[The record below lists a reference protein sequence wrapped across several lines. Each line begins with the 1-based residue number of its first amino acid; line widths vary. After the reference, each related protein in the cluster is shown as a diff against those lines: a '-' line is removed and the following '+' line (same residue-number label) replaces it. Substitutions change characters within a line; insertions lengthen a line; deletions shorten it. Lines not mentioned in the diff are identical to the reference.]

1 MRHLHLALA
10 SLLLAALAAAC
21 ADPAAPTPAGPT
33 DDEPSV
39 ERPAQPLPTSPVIEE
54 PPEQEQAA
62 ALADIALPNPSRH
75 GDVYIDGSTAY
86 YTGVITEWS
95 AHRLFELAAQT
106 DAPVDTLVI
115 NSPGGYTT
123 TGRRLGQWVRDQRI
137 TVVVDEFCFSS
148 CANYIFTAAPKK
160 IIRDGAYVGWHG
172 SEQYWQYVHHTGE
185 CVAPGDQVTALPEPG
200 GYSIGPDGRMIRQE
214 FDVIDE
220 ATLLASVGVMVDAL
234 LYGIMPERCESYLS
248 MGAAG
253 EAAGWT
259 FSIDDMADFGINNV
273 VYEGDGEYPQPPP
286 PDRRVFVP
294 LVVYDLGGAPPRILR
309 AAE

>member
-1 MRHLHLALA
+1 MRYLRLALA
-10 SLLLAALAAAC
+10 SLLLAAAC
-21 ADPAAPTPAGPT
+21 ADTAAPTPVGPT
-33 DDEPSV
+33 DDEASV
-39 ERPAQPLPTSPVIEE
+39 ERPAQPPPASPVIEA
-54 PPEQEQAA
+54 PAEQEQAA
-62 ALADIALPNPSRH
+62 ALADITQPNPLRH

-86 YTGVITEWS
+86 YTGVITERS
-95 AHRLFELAAQT
+95 ADWLLELAAET

-115 NSPGGYTT
+115 NSLGGHTT
-123 TGRRLGQWVRDQRI
+123 TGRRLGQWVRDQGI

-172 SEQYWQYVHHTGE
+172 SEQTWQYVHPTGE
-185 CVAPGDQVTALPEPG
+185 CVAPGDRVTAPPEPG
-200 GYSIGPDGRMIRQE
+200 GYWIGSDGRTIRQE
-214 FDVIDE
+214 SDVIDE

-253 EAAGWT
+253 EVAGWT
-259 FSIDDMADFGINNV
+259 FSIDDMASFGINNV

-286 PDRRVFVP
+286 PDRHVFVP
-294 LVVYDLGGAPPRILR
+294 LVVYDLGGAPPRILK